1 MTVLAAARTGE
12 VAGREVALDY
22 GDVAREY
29 GALRTSAM
37 LVDRSHRGR
46 MRFTGEKARE
56 LLTGLVTNDVLA
68 LAPGDGCYACALTA
82 KGKIVSDLR
91 VLATA
96 DGALVDFPARAATG
110 FRDLI
115 RKYIN
120 PRSVKYAAADDDLSQ
135 LGVFGVNARHVV
147 SVASGISE
155 EALESLRSYSHLTVE
170 NTLVMRNVELG
181 LAGYE
186 LFVPRSDAADHWTEL
201 SRAGAVPGGLEA
213 WEIARVEA
221 GRPEWGIDMDENT
234 LAQEANMEELHAVSF
249 TKGCYTGQE
258 TVARV
263 HFRGHVNRHL
273 RAVRHRHAEPIPTG
287 ADLVAADDRVVGE
300 IKTSVI
306 SPRLGAIAMAMVRRE
321 VELPAALAARW
332 DGVRC
337 DADLYA
343 LPFPL

>member
-1 MTVLAAARTGE
+1 MTVVVAARTGE
-12 VAGREVALDY
+12 IAGREVALDY

-29 GALRTSAM
+29 GALRAGAM

-46 MRFTGEKARE
+46 MRFTGENARE
-56 LLTGLVTNDVLA
+56 VLNGLVTNDVLA

-91 VLATA
+91 VMAVA
-96 DGALVDFPARAATG
+96 GGAIIDFPARTATAM
-110 FRDLI
+110 RDLI
-115 RKYIN
+115 RKYVN
-120 PRSVKYAAADDDLSQ
+120 PRTVRFAAAEADLAQ
-135 LGVFGVNARHVV
+135 FGVFGTTARRIV
-147 SVASGISE
+147 STVFGLADD
-155 EALESLRSYSHLTVE
+155 ALDTMRSYSHLTARQ
-170 NTLVMRNVELG
+170 TLVMRSLELG
-181 LAGYE
+181 LPGYE
-186 LFVPRSDAADHWTEL
+186 LLVPAAGADDLWAALT
-201 SRAGAVPGGLEA
+201 RAGALPAGLEA

-221 GRPEWGIDMDENT
+221 GRPEWGVDMDDSS
-234 LAQEANMEELHAVSF
+234 LVQEANMDELHAISY

-273 RAVRHRHAEPIPTG
+273 RAVRHRHPDPIPGG
-287 ADLVAADDRVVGE
+287 AELVTADDRVVGE
-300 IKTSVI
+300 IRTSVV

-321 VELPAALAARW
+321 VELPASLTARW

-337 DADLYA
+337 EAEVYA